1 MIKEAATLKEA
12 VFEKRFGGKGTIKVK
27 SLLDAEEFIGKG
39 RLFAHNIIPPGS
51 SLGYHKHEGD
61 FETYYILRGE
71 ATVNDNG
78 VMKTVKAGDVVYTP
92 PGESHSIENTGSQ
105 DLEIMALILFA

>member
-61 FETYYILRGE
+61 FETYYIYKCKVQALQKLN
-71 ATVNDNG
+71 AS
-78 VMKTVKAGDVVYTP
+78 KAGQQKTAD
-92 PGESHSIENTGSQ
+92 S
-105 DLEIMALILFA
+105 